1 MAAALPARSTADC
14 GGIVVMLADRYGLPI
29 STPSETA
36 RDAYIAGCD
45 GVLTAWH
52 GDSALLTRAVE
63 ADPGFALAHAA
74 LARAR
79 FLMADVGGA
88 RQSAARARALGFG
101 ATSREQSHV
110 DALCLAIE
118 GKPVEAL
125 AATRLHLAAHPRDA
139 MVAAPATGVFG
150 LIGFSGRQGREPE
163 QVAFLEALGPH
174 LADDWWFQAVY
185 AFALEEVGRLD
196 EALDLIECS
205 LAKNPRNAHGA
216 HIKAHVLYEQGQDRA
231 ALDYL
236 DSWLPAYPR
245 EGLMH
250 CHISWHVA
258 LFALM
263 LGDTARAWQ
272 VYEQQ
277 VHPGGAWGPALN
289 VATDAPAF
297 LWRAE
302 LAGHARRT
310 PLWREASD
318 YAQKSFP
325 KAGIAFVDVHRALAA
340 VAVGDQDAL
349 AGIVSELEQR
359 AASGR
364 SPAGDVVP
372 RLAAGLAAY
381 GRGDWTAA
389 IATLEPALAETVRI
403 GGSRAQRDLVENT
416 LVAAYLKAGRDA
428 DASRLLAARTDRRPS
443 VRVAGLGS
451 VS

>member
-1 MAAALPARSTADC
+1 
-14 GGIVVMLADRYGLPI
+14 MLADRYGLPI
-29 STPSETA
+29 STSSEAA

-45 GVLTAWH
+45 GVLSAAH
-52 GDSALLTRAVE
+52 GDAAHLAHAIE

-79 FLMADVGGA
+79 FLMADVAGA
-88 RQSAARARALGFG
+88 RQSAARARELA
-101 ATSREQSHV
+101 ATATPREQGHV
-110 DALCLAIE
+110 DALCLSIE

-125 AATRLHLAAHPRDA
+125 AATRAHLALHPRDA

-163 QVAFLEALGPH
+163 QVEFLEALRPH

-196 EALDLIECS
+196 EALELIKRS
-205 LAKNPRNAHGA
+205 LAANPRNAHGA
-216 HIKAHVLYEQGQDRA
+216 HIKAHVLYEQGENRA

-236 DSWLPAYPR
+236 ESWLPAYPR

-263 LGDTARAWQ
+263 LGDTERAWQ
-272 VYEQQ
+272 VYEAQ

-302 LAGHARRT
+302 LAGQPRRE
-310 PLWREASD
+310 PLWREARD
-318 YAQKSFP
+318 YALKSFP
-325 KAGIAFVDVHRALAA
+325 KAGIAFVDVHRALACVATNDRDGIGA
-340 VAVGDQDAL
+340 VMA
-349 AGIVSELEQR
+349 ELEQR
-359 AASGR
+359 AAAGR
-364 SPAGDVVP
+364 SPAVEVVP
-372 RLAAGLAAY
+372 QLAAGFAAY
-381 GRGDWTAA
+381 GKGHWARA
-389 IATLEPALAETVRI
+389 IASLEQALAGTVRI
-403 GGSRAQRDLVENT
+403 GGSRAQRDLIENT
-416 LVAAYLKAGRDA
+416 LLAAYLKNGRAA
-428 DASRLLAARTDRRPS
+428 DARKLVAAHADRRPS
-443 VRVAGLGS
+443 VPVAGL
-451 VS
+451 V

>member
-1 MAAALPARSTADC
+1 
-14 GGIVVMLADRYGLPI
+14 MLADRYGLPI
-29 STPSETA
+29 STSSIAA
-36 RDAYIAGCD
+36 RDCYIAGCD
-45 GVLTAWH
+45 GVLSAAH
-52 GDSALLTRAVE
+52 GDAAHLSHAIE
-63 ADPGFALAHAA
+63 ADPGFALAHVA

-79 FLMADVGGA
+79 FLMADVAGA
-88 RQSAARARALGFG
+88 RASAARARELGAA
-101 ATSREQSHV
+101 ATPREQSHI
-110 DALCLAIE
+110 DALALSIE
-118 GKPVEAL
+118 GKPVESF
-125 AATRLHLAAHPRDA
+125 AATRAHLAQHPRDA

-163 QVAFLEALGPH
+163 QVAFLEPLRSH

-196 EALDLIECS
+196 EAFDLIERS
-205 LAKNPRNAHGA
+205 LEKNPHNAHGA
-216 HIKAHVLYEQGQDRA
+216 HIKAHVLYEQGEDRA

-263 LGDTARAWQ
+263 LGDAERAWKT
-272 VYEQQ
+272 YEAQ

-302 LAGHARRT
+302 LAGHARRE
-310 PLWREASD
+310 PLWREARD
-318 YAQKSFP
+318 YALKSFP
-325 KAGIAFVDVHRALAA
+325 KPGIAFVDVHRALAC
-340 VAVGDQDAL
+340 VAAGDRDGI

-372 RLAAGLAAY
+372 RLAVGLSAY
-381 GRGDWTAA
+381 GGGDWTAA
-389 IATLEPALAETVRI
+389 IAALEPALAETVRI
-403 GGSRAQRDLVENT
+403 GGSRAQRDLIENT
-416 LVAAYLKAGRDA
+416 LLAAYLKAGRDA
-428 DASRLLAARTDRRPS
+428 DARKLVAAHADRRPS
-443 VRVAGLGS
+443 IPVAGL
-451 VS
+451 V